1 MAEVRRRG
9 RAHLAGHGQVTG
21 FLQATVYGL
30 LQGGLLALVAVG
42 FSLVWG
48 VMNVVNLSH
57 GAFVVL
63 GAYVGWQLNSSLGLD
78 PFLGMV
84 VVALVLFCIGYAVQR
99 FLINLVVNGPIF
111 ITLLL
116 TFGLELLLV
125 QGMNIV
131 FTANYQSIPTSYAG
145 NAIVLGGIQVPLG
158 RLLAFLLAVGITVL
172 LVKVMANTRV
182 GMSIMA
188 TGMDRG
194 AARLMGIRARHVY
207 ALTFGIATA
216 LAGMAGTM
224 VGTVGTFNPAAA
236 GGFTL
241 LSFVIAVLGGL
252 GNMYGAMV
260 GGLLMGLVQ
269 AWGGYYLSGTWVN
282 ALAFLVLV
290 IVLMFRPS
298 GLVGKAFYAARVEV

>member
-1 MAEVRRRG
+1 M
-9 RAHLAGHGQVTG
+9 TG

-63 GAYVGWQLNSSLGLD
+63 GAYVGWQLNTSLGLD

-172 LVKVMANTRV
+172 LVKVMANTRI